1 MLGQR
6 LLNQEEEQASFPSL
20 LSQALVTR
28 STNMGPPTL
37 SYPQCDH
44 FHQGALTHLY
54 MFSVFLLLTKPFRI
68 THLLP
73 YGISICYNSYYLCHM
88 SSLGPTL
95 ESVAYT

>member
-1 MLGQR
+1 
-6 LLNQEEEQASFPSL
+6 
-20 LSQALVTR
+20 
-28 STNMGPPTL
+28 
-37 SYPQCDH
+37 
-44 FHQGALTHLY
+44 